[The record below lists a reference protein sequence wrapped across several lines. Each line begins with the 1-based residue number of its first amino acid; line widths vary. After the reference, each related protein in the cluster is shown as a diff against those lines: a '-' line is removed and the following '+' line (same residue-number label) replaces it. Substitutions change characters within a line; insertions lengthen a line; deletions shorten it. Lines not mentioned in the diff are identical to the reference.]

1 MQLLLKREQILIFIN
16 QSVKERPIKSIQ
28 HMAAFKM
35 AQDFQ

>member
-1 MQLLLKREQILIFIN
+1 MQLLLKKAQILIFIN

-28 HMAAFKM
+28 HKATFKK